1 MEMSKLKNS
10 DNTVK
15 ETMSYSDALLTKSW
29 YVENVWE
36 HIYIEIAK
44 KKMIIFMY
52 YRDLIDL
59 NFFRDGGR

>member
-44 KKMIIFMY
+44 KNDYFHVLQGF
-52 YRDLIDL
+52 D
-59 NFFRDGGR
+59 